1 MGEAM
6 LRPLTIRDQC
16 MATSTPPVQRTSIP
30 FYRDTRIIAI
40 IVQVVFAII
49 VIGGLWW
56 LYVNMMNGLRRV
68 NLLPTFSFLTVPAG
82 FPIAES
88 VIAYDPSMT
97 YGRAF
102 IVGILN
108 TVRIAVV
115 GIILATILGV
125 ILGICRLSSNWLLR
139 NVATAYVEI
148 VRNVPLLLQLIF
160 WFFLTKAFPRV
171 QESIEVGGV
180 IFLHN
185 RGVTLAWP
193 RLADS
198 FSAWAPWLVVGIVAG
213 VVFYVVRRV
222 QFVRRDRPGVALPY
236 ALLIAFG
243 LAFIGFMATFFITG
257 TWPLVLE
264 IPQLERFNFTGGIT
278 VTASF
283 FALLTGLV
291 IYTAVFIGEIVRSGI
306 QAVSKGQREA
316 ARALGLTPGQTLRL
330 VIFPQALRIM
340 IPPMTSQYLNL
351 TKNSSL
357 AIAVAYPDLFY
368 VASTINN
375 QTGQAVPVILML
387 MVSYLSVS
395 LITSLLMN
403 WYNRRIQLVE
413 R

>member
-1 MGEAM
+1 MGEAL
-6 LRPLTIRDQC
+6 LRLFTIRDAC
-16 MATSTPPVQRTSIP
+16 MSTSTPPIQRTTIP

-40 IVQVVFAII
+40 IVQVVFAVVVI
-49 VIGGLWW
+49 VGLWW

-68 NLLPTFSFLTVPAG
+68 NLLPTFSFLSVPAG

-88 VIAYDPSMT
+88 VIAYDPGMT

-102 IVGILN
+102 MVGILN
-108 TVRIAVV
+108 TVRIAIV

-139 NVATAYVEI
+139 NLATAYVEI
-148 VRNVPLLLQLIF
+148 VRNIPLLLQLIF

-171 QESIEVGGV
+171 QESIEIGGV

-198 FSAWAPWLVVGIVAG
+198 FGAWMPWLLVGLVAG
-213 VVFYVVRRV
+213 VTFYVVRRI

-236 ALLIAFG
+236 ALLITLGIALLG
-243 LAFIGFMATFFITG
+243 YVATFVLAG

-264 IPQLERFNFTGGIT
+264 IPQLERFNFVGGIT

-306 QAVSKGQREA
+306 QAVNKGQREA

>member
-1 MGEAM
+1 
-6 LRPLTIRDQC
+6 

-108 TVRIAVV
+108 TVRVAVV

>member
-1 MGEAM
+1 
-6 LRPLTIRDQC
+6 

-213 VVFYVVRRV
+213 VIFYVVRRV

-236 ALLIAFG
+236 ALLIALG
-243 LAFIGFMATFFITG
+243 LAFIGFMVTFFITG

>member
-1 MGEAM
+1 
-6 LRPLTIRDQC
+6 
-16 MATSTPPVQRTSIP
+16 MATSTPPIQRTSIP

-56 LYVNMMNGLRRV
+56 LYANMMNGLRRV
-68 NLLPTFSFLTVPAG
+68 NLLPTFSFLTVSAG

-97 YGRAF
+97 YGQAF

-108 TVRIAVV
+108 TVRIAIV
-115 GIILATILGV
+115 GIILATFLGV
-125 ILGICRLSSNWLLR
+125 VLGICRLSSNWLLR
-139 NVATAYVEI
+139 NLATAYVEI
-148 VRNVPLLLQLIF
+148 VRNIPLLLQLIF

-180 IFLHN
+180 LFLHN

-198 FSAWAPWLVVGIVAG
+198 FSFWVPWLLVGVAVG
-213 VVFYVVRRV
+213 VIFYVIRRI

-236 ALLIAFG
+236 ALLIALG
-243 LAFIGFMATFFITG
+243 TALVGFVATFFIAG
-257 TWPLVLE
+257 AWPLVLE
-264 IPQLERFNFTGGIT
+264 IPQLERFNFEGGIT

-283 FALLTGLV
+283 AALLIGLV

-306 QAVSKGQREA
+306 QAVNKGQREA

-340 IPPMTSQYLNL
+340 IPPLTSQYLNL

-387 MVSYLSVS
+387 MLSYLSVS